1 MNQFTILLS
10 TVMIPFF
17 LLPISTDAQNSMQM
31 EKMTYQGNSNANE
44 MYQGNSNANEMYQG
58 NSNAN
63 EMYQG
68 NSNANEMYQGNS
80 NANEMYQGNSNA
92 NEMYQ
97 GNSNANEIYQ
107 GNSNADEMY
116 RGNSN
121 ANEMY
126 RGNSNANK
134 MYQGNSNANEISL
147 EEEQVLADNQNEYR
161 RGRRRKRGSLD
172 TIVGFVSP
180 RYWLWMR
187 TIPDSLT
194 TVDNS
199 YGFRTTIWPLKH
211 KPPPTKIVPLW
222 CVLEVMFW
230 PLVCIYC
237 LLAFCLAFC
246 FGRYFRKANCL
257 CESLGYVRTCLL
269 MNFCCCCAKRV
280 ACKFC
285 EEHVV
290 KDDVN
295 EKSICL
301 QELKEKCNAQSLY
314 DEQRNMSMTSISPGR
329 PNSGPR
335 RLNSPWTQNG
345 PNRPNSPWTQNGP
358 NRPKTPRTQNGPN
371 RPNSPRT
378 QNGPRRPNSPWT
390 QNGPRRPNNAS
401 YSDQSSNS
409 VHNYQNFPHY
419 DNQSRQSIQNVDFP
433 NTHCS
438 RYANRGHLDDDTTI
452 SSLSTYDNDLPMY
465 SRPLNFRQPQSSTSR
480 ICDRLDKGPSVS
492 FDLSNLASRN

>member
-1 MNQFTILLS
+1 
-10 TVMIPFF
+10 
-17 LLPISTDAQNSMQM
+17 
-31 EKMTYQGNSNANE
+31 
-44 MYQGNSNANEMYQG
+44 
-58 NSNAN
+58 
-63 EMYQG
+63 
-68 NSNANEMYQGNS
+68 
-80 NANEMYQGNSNA
+80 
-92 NEMYQ
+92 
-97 GNSNANEIYQ
+97 
-107 GNSNADEMY
+107 
-116 RGNSN
+116 
-121 ANEMY
+121 
-126 RGNSNANK
+126 
-134 MYQGNSNANEISL
+134 
-147 EEEQVLADNQNEYR
+147 
-161 RGRRRKRGSLD
+161 
-172 TIVGFVSP
+172 
-180 RYWLWMR
+180 MR

-378 QNGPRRPNSPWT
+378 QNGPNRPNSPWTRNGPRRPNSPWT

-409 VHNYQNFPHY
+409 VHG
-419 DNQSRQSIQNVDFP
+419 
-433 NTHCS
+433 CS
-438 RYANRGHLDDDTTI
+438 RIRCDTLVRGNMMAFMA
-452 SSLSTYDNDLPMY
+452 SLWI
-465 SRPLNFRQPQSSTSR
+465 LNLWQNTFT
-480 ICDRLDKGPSVS
+480 
-492 FDLSNLASRN
+492 LSNNINIGTEIHNASVLPLISNFYTGP

>member
-1 MNQFTILLS
+1 
-10 TVMIPFF
+10 
-17 LLPISTDAQNSMQM
+17 MQM
-31 EKMTYQGNSNANE
+31 KKITYQGNSNANE
-44 MYQGNSNANEMYQG
+44 MYQGNSNANEI
-58 NSNAN
+58 
-63 EMYQG
+63 
-68 NSNANEMYQGNS
+68 
-80 NANEMYQGNSNA
+80 
-92 NEMYQ
+92 YQ

-147 EEEQVLADNQNEYR
+147 EEEQVFADNQNEYR

-211 KPPPTKIVPLW
+211 RPPPTKIVPLW

-314 DEQRNMSMTSISPGR
+314 DEQQNMSMTSISPGR

-378 QNGPRRPNSPWT
+378 QNGPNRPNSPRTQNGPNRPNSPWT
-390 QNGPRRPNNAS
+390 RNGPRRPNNAS

-419 DNQSRQSIQNVDFP
+419 DNQSMQSIQNVDFP